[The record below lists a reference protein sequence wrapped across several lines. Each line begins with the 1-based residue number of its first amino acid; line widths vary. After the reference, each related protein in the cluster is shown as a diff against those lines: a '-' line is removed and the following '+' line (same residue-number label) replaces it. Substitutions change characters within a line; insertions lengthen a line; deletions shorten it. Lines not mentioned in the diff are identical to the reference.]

1 MRLSSSRHTRPLARQ
16 LLGAVALTTG
26 LLGAPGVLA
35 QDPPLVVAH
44 NMVNA
49 WNDLDAN
56 AIADLFAEDGVFR
69 SMMMDEGLVG
79 REAMRDHFT
88 RLLKGATALELQ
100 LRNIAETNNGVVF
113 LERLDVFTY
122 KGKEGALPVV
132 AVLDIADGKVT
143 AWREYYDRAALLR
156 EMGIKEG
163 EH

>member
-1 MRLSSSRHTRPLARQ
+1 
-16 LLGAVALTTG
+16 
-26 LLGAPGVLA
+26 
-35 QDPPLVVAH
+35 
-44 NMVNA
+44 
-49 WNDLDAN
+49 
-56 AIADLFAEDGVFR
+56 
-69 SMMMDEGLVG
+69 
-79 REAMRDHFT
+79 MRDHFT

-113 LERLDVFTY
+113 LERVDVFTY

-156 EMGIKEG
+156 EMGIEEG